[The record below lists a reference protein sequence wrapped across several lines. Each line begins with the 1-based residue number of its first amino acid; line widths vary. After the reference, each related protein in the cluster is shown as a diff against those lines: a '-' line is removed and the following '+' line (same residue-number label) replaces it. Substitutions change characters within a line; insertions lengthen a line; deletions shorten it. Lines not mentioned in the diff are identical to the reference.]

1 MDNEFYL
8 AQKHVLKQKKNIK
21 SIYFY
26 RICGTGMGGAAA
38 LLKQAGYLIAGCDST
53 YYPPMSTYLESLD
66 VPLENLDEVTDERLR
81 EFDLIVVGN
90 VVDGKS
96 KDARR
101 IEGLGVKFCS
111 FPAAI
116 GALVLQ
122 EKHVIGIAGTHGKT
136 TTTYLCKQLFN
147 SLGHDV
153 GYFIGG
159 VIPDQPSAYLGDSDY
174 FFIESDEYDSAYF
187 EKFSKFHQY
196 NLKSMI
202 LTSLEF
208 DHADIFTDVEAIKD
222 EFRKVIPT
230 LSRNF
235 IVNADYPEALELV
248 REKLASNV
256 QKLVPYGQASNNGPQ
271 IIDAG
276 EERTKFF
283 ARFGEKETLFTSNL
297 AGRHNLS
304 NLTAAMIFASA
315 EGASPEQVQDHIMK
329 MKLPKRRQEVRGEYK
344 GMKIID
350 DYAHHPTAIQLTLE
364 SLEQLYPEK
373 KQVVIYEPHSAT
385 ARSGIFTKDY
395 IHAFRRVEK
404 LFLTKIHRKTTA
416 IGKKTLVLDSIIQGL
431 DKRGVDS
438 QIVTSLD
445 EIIAGIE
452 EKADEDSI
460 LIVMSNGTCLGL
472 WESDFVKSLG

>member
-1 MDNEFYL
+1 MDNENYL
-8 AQKHVLKQKKNIK
+8 AQQHILKVKKNIK

-26 RICGTGMGGAAA
+26 RICGTGMGNAAA
-38 LLKQAGYLIAGCDST
+38 LLKQAGYMIAGCDSK

-66 VPLENLDEVTDERLR
+66 VPLENLDDVTDDRLR

-101 IEGLGVKFCS
+101 IEGLGVNFCS
-111 FPAAI
+111 FPAAL

-136 TTTYLCKQLFN
+136 TTTYFCKQLFN

-159 VIPDQPSAYLGDSDY
+159 VTDDGPSAYLGDSDY
-174 FFIESDEYDSAYF
+174 FFIESDEYDCAYF

-208 DHADIFTDVEAIKD
+208 DHADIFSNVEAIKD

-235 IVNADYPEALELV
+235 IVNADYPHTLELV
-248 REKLASNV
+248 REKLANNV

-271 IIDAG
+271 IIEAG

-304 NLTAAMIFASA
+304 NLTAAMIFAAA
-315 EGASPEQVQDHIMK
+315 EGASAEQVQDHIMG
-329 MKLPKRRQEVRGEYK
+329 MKLPKRRQEVRGEYN
-344 GMKIID
+344 GMKVID
-350 DYAHHPTAIQLTLE
+350 DFAHHPTAIQLTLE
-364 SLEQLYPEK
+364 GIEQVYPEK
-373 KQVVIYEPHSAT
+373 QIVVLYEAHSAT
-385 ARSGIFTKDY
+385 ARSGVFTEDY
-395 IHAFRRVEK
+395 VHAFRRVSK

-416 IGKKTLVLDSIIQGL
+416 IGQKTLVLDSIVQGL
-431 DKRGVDS
+431 DNRGVDAEVVS
-438 QIVTSLD
+438 SLD
-445 EIIAGIE
+445 EIIQGIE
-452 EKADEDSI
+452 SVADENKI
-460 LIVMSNGTCLGL
+460 LVVMSNGTCLGL
-472 WESDFVKSLG
+472 WESDFIKNLV

>member
-1 MDNEFYL
+1 MDNPNYL
-8 AQKHVLKQKKNIK
+8 SQQHLLKVKKNIK

-26 RICGTGMGGAAA
+26 RICGTGMGNAAA
-38 LLKQAGYLIAGCDST
+38 LLKQAGYMVAGCDSM

-66 VPLENLDEVTDERLR
+66 IPMEILDDVSDDRLR

-101 IEGLGVKFCS
+101 IEGLGKNFCS
-111 FPAAI
+111 FPAAL

-122 EKHVIGIAGTHGKT
+122 EKHVIGVAGTHGKT

-147 SLGHDV
+147 ALGHDV

-159 VIPDQPSAYLGDSDY
+159 VTDGGPSAYLGDSDY

-196 NLKSMI
+196 NIKSLI

-222 EFRKVIPT
+222 EFRKLIPT
-230 LSRNF
+230 LTRNF
-235 IVNADYPEALELV
+235 IINADYPHALELV
-248 REKLASNV
+248 REKLSTGV
-256 QKLVPYGQASNNGPQ
+256 QKLIPYGQASNNGPQ

-315 EGASPEQVQDHIMK
+315 EGASPEQVQNHIMG
-329 MKLPKRRQEVRGEYK
+329 MKLPKRRQEVRGEYH

-364 SLEQLYPEK
+364 GIEQLYPD
-373 KQVVIYEPHSAT
+373 KQIVVIYEAHSAT
-385 ARSGIFTKDY
+385 ARSGVFTDDY
-395 IHAFRRVEK
+395 VHAFRRVAK

-416 IGKKTLVLDSIIQGL
+416 IGQKTLVLDSIVQGL
-431 DKRGVDS
+431 DKRGVEAEV
-438 QIVTSLD
+438 VTSLD
-445 EIIAGIE
+445 DIIAGIE
-452 EKADEDSI
+452 SIAGEDKV
-460 LIVMSNGTCLGL
+460 LVVMSNGTCLGL
-472 WESDFVKSLG
+472 WESDFIKSLS

>member
-1 MDNEFYL
+1 MDNEYYHN
-8 AQKHVLKQKKNIK
+8 QQQVLKQKKNIK

-66 VPLENLDEVTDERLR
+66 IPLENSEDVSDERLR

-116 GALVLQ
+116 GALALQ
-122 EKHVIGIAGTHGKT
+122 GKHVIGIAGTHGKT
-136 TTTYLCKQLFN
+136 TTTYFCKQLFN

-159 VIPDQPSAYLGDSDY
+159 VIPHQPSAYLGESDY
-174 FFIESDEYDSAYF
+174 FFIEADEYDSAYF
-187 EKFSKFHQY
+187 EKSSKFHQY

-208 DHADIFTDVEAIKD
+208 DHADIFANLNEIKQ

-235 IVNADYPEALELV
+235 IVNADYPEALDLV
-248 REKLASNV
+248 REKLASHV
-256 QKLVPYGQASNNGPQ
+256 QKLIPYGQASNNGPQ

-276 EERTKFF
+276 EERTKFLLVSVKKKHF
-283 ARFGEKETLFTSNL
+283 SRPISLVA
-297 AGRHNLS
+297 
-304 NLTAAMIFASA
+304 
-315 EGASPEQVQDHIMK
+315 IM
-329 MKLPKRRQEVRGEYK
+329 
-344 GMKIID
+344 
-350 DYAHHPTAIQLTLE
+350 
-364 SLEQLYPEK
+364 S
-373 KQVVIYEPHSAT
+373 VI
-385 ARSGIFTKDY
+385 
-395 IHAFRRVEK
+395 
-404 LFLTKIHRKTTA
+404 
-416 IGKKTLVLDSIIQGL
+416 
-431 DKRGVDS
+431 
-438 QIVTSLD
+438 
-445 EIIAGIE
+445 
-452 EKADEDSI
+452 
-460 LIVMSNGTCLGL
+460 
-472 WESDFVKSLG
+472 